1 VGLLSGLLFA
11 VFVGNPRPAATA
23 KFQQWL
29 LPASVVGLGFGIK
42 INAVLRAGATG
53 IWVTALSLTL
63 TIGLGWLLA
72 RWLRVGRVTGQLI
85 STGTAVCGGSA
96 IAAIGPV
103 LNAQPQEMSVA
114 LGCVFILNAAALLIF
129 PALGHWA
136 HLSQLQ
142 FGTWAAIAIHDTS
155 SVVGAA
161 ARFGPDALTTA
172 ISIKLARA
180 LWILPVVAV
189 AALLCRRMRR
199 DGAKTPVPWFVAYFL
214 GASLMA
220 TLVPAPAAVWAGI
233 VTAAKTGLTVTLFL
247 IGAGLSRDVLRS
259 VGWRPL
265 VLATA
270 LWTIVSAAAF
280 AGVCCWIK

>member
-1 VGLLSGLLFA
+1 MNQTLPSPPGRLATWALWGIALVCCLPWVSPPLGLLAGLLFA
-11 VFVGNPRPAATA
+11 VVIGNPVPAATA
-23 KFQQWL
+23 RFQRWL

-42 INAVLRAGATG
+42 LDAVIRAGATG
-53 IWVTALSLTL
+53 VCVTAVSLVL
-63 TIGLGWLLA
+63 TMGLGWLLA

-96 IAAIGPV
+96 IAAVGPV
-103 LNAQPQEMSVA
+103 LDAQPNEMSVA
-114 LGCVFILNAAALLIF
+114 LGCVFILNAVALFAF

-180 LWILPVVAV
+180 LWILPIVAV
-189 AALLCRRMRR
+189 AAFLSRHAGR
-199 DGAKTPVPWFVAYFL
+199 GGGKTPVPWFVAYFL
-214 GASLMA
+214 GASFLA
-220 TLVPAPAAVWAGI
+220 TLVPAAVEVWGDRKS
-233 VTAAKTGLTVTLFL
+233 T
-247 IGAGLSRDVLRS
+247 R
-259 VGWRPL
+259 
-265 VLATA
+265 
-270 LWTIVSAAAF
+270 
-280 AGVCCWIK
+280 